1 MQCRMVWTGDF
12 IRHVSGSRFFFIQSF
27 HVRLETHCNKVKPGF
42 GYWFGSVFKVFIII
56 ICIDWLFNWLISQLN
71 NFFCR
76 MNVARLHIFLK
87 DKTSLRYKTDVRY
100 DVEDFVSNIGG
111 LLGLGVGIC
120 FISVVEIF
128 YFLCIRG
135 FLKIAVKRYKSRNG
149 HRPIPSNWKYKTA

>member
-1 MQCRMVWTGDF
+1 
-12 IRHVSGSRFFFIQSF
+12 
-27 HVRLETHCNKVKPGF
+27 
-42 GYWFGSVFKVFIII
+42 
-56 ICIDWLFNWLISQLN
+56 
-71 NFFCR
+71 
-76 MNVARLHIFLK
+76 MNVARLHVFLR

-135 FLKIAVKRYKSRNG
+135 FLKIAIKRYKSRNG
-149 HRPIPSNWKYKTA
+149 HRPIPSN